1 MKTHLQRSALISVA
15 LLLTIA
21 ITGCRETSEQKT
33 PIVTL
38 QTSSSENPDNAE
50 SSIPQS
56 EPVSAPES
64 IVPEPP
70 ITVPIRIDSLS
81 EALSR
86 FDELVELQPS
96 SDDPEEI
103 VQTLL
108 NKNVI
113 CFAAMQG
120 KCWTSPAERGEV
132 RIQSEYIKNHKQMA
146 DLFYGTYTEDQAWRL
161 FHPQEVNGYGSLFR
175 DYGGGV
181 YFDMQHLRKQNGDS
195 FSTVT
200 YAGIVEANEDEIVF
214 ERAYENNPSSSSK
227 RPNSMLLKAVK
238 ENDEWRLQTY
248 ITDAGGFDYNASEYL
263 KLKETGRKGSPEL
276 MELVKKEVG
285 NIGGEKYWSWYGFDK
300 HIEWCA
306 AFVSW
311 SYAEAGKNGP
321 YFLACNS
328 EGKAWFQYY
337 GKWAWRG
344 YEDIAPGDSIFFDWD
359 HDGSADHVGLVL
371 GTDGENVY
379 TIEGNRE
386 DVCVA
391 RTYAL
396 DYSCILGYGLMS
408 WDT

>member
-38 QTSSSENPDNAE
+38 HTSSSENPDNAE

-161 FHPQEVNGYGSLFR
+161 FHPQEVNGYGALFR

-248 ITDAGGFDYNASEYL
+248 ITDAGGFDYNASEYS
-263 KLKETGRKGSPEL
+263 KLKETRRKGSPEL